1 MLPRFNSGQIGRLTF
16 EHLNEICDT
25 VDRLRPLL
33 TAGAGFVPTSSD
45 LCFAR
50 ITHAA
55 GSYQDYRWA
64 EVWPKSKADYN
75 RYVEWED
82 RPDGRTSFA
91 STDGDRYQPAYAI
104 PAWGATTGANVT
116 LGVNS
121 IVSMLRLIG
130 ADGKVSWLILSA
142 LAQSTIPAIITA
154 AATLGV
160 ATNPPTRWKYTW
172 KEVYADIVVPA
183 GQPADIVWRLKTGGA
198 SGGADGSG
206 PFAINGC
213 ETGTVPGSGPGG
225 AIISLAPIAVNTV
238 VALSFSSQSAYFSIP
253 NALNVQC
260 PP

>member
-45 LCFAR
+45 LAFAR
-50 ITHAA
+50 ITATQ
-55 GSYQDYRWA
+55 GTYQDYRWV

-82 RPDGRTSFA
+82 RPDGRRSFA
-91 STDGDRYQPAYAI
+91 STDGDKYQPAYAV
-104 PAWGATTGANVT
+104 PLWGATTGAGVT

-121 IVSMLRLIG
+121 IVSIMRLVG
-130 ADGKVSWLILSA
+130 ADGRVSWLILSA
-142 LAQSTIPAIITA
+142 VSQSVIPAIITGA
-154 AATLGV
+154 QTLGA

-172 KEVYADIVVPA
+172 KEVVAQINVPA
-183 GQPADIVWRLKTGGA
+183 GQPADIVWVLKPGGA
-198 SGGADGSG
+198 AGGSTNDG
-206 PFAINGC
+206 PYAINGC
-213 ETGTVPGSGPGG
+213 ETGTIPGSGPAG
-225 AIISLAPIAVNTV
+225 AIVSLAPIGINTV
-238 VALSFSSQSAYFSIP
+238 VPLAFSAQSAYFSIP
-253 NALNVQC
+253 NGLNVQC